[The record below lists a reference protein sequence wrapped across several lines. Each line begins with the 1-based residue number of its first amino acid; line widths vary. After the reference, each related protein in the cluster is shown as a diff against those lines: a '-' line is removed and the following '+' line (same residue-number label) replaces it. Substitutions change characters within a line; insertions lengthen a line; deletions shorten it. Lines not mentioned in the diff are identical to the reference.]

1 MSRRESTIK
10 VEYVPALD
18 MRKMRI
24 HPSERAVH
32 WRGKRIGIDREPGR
46 LGGWRMWLVC
56 PECHGH
62 FYVLRA
68 VGDRVACRHCLGLKY
83 KCQSETAN
91 DRLLRKADKLREKL
105 GWVPGIVNPPGGRP
119 KYMRLAVYKRL
130 RQECLLTTNKVLN
143 NYLAC
148 IKSHSGIKRCEY
160 PSSNRQKDKGRNLAG
175 AVYGARSI
183 SS

>member
-1 MSRRESTIK
+1 MSRRESTLK

-24 HPSERAVH
+24 HPSERGIH
-32 WRGKRIGIDREPGR
+32 WRGRRIEIDREPGR

-56 PECHGH
+56 PECRKH

-91 DRLLRKADKLREKL
+91 DRLLRKANKLRERL
-105 GWVPGIVNPPGGRP
+105 GWEPGVLNPLGEKP
-119 KYMRLAVYKRL
+119 KYMRWDTYERL
-130 RQECLLTTNKVLN
+130 RLECLLVSNRVLM
-143 NYLAC
+143 NYNAWV
-148 IKSHSGIKRCEY
+148 KSHSGLR
-160 PSSNRQKDKGRNLAG
+160 R
-175 AVYGARSI
+175 
-183 SS
+183 